1 MVAVLY
7 AVIMP
12 DLGFSYADLGILTA
26 VRSILAGAT
35 QGLYGFATPFI
46 PRAWLLGIG
55 NIVLGVGTLLT
66 DFTQNFSGFLGARA
80 VASAVASAQHP
91 VGYSLLAGYF
101 PKARGTIIALNSSI
115 SNIGSVLAPLAA
127 AALLLIIGCGRSSS
141 SWHS

>member
-1 MVAVLY
+1 
-7 AVIMP
+7 MP

-66 DFTQNFSGFLGARA
+66 DFTQNFGGFLRARA
-80 VASAVASAQHP
+80 VASAGASAQHP
-91 VGYSLLAGYF
+91 VGYSLLAADFLHRGVPERRHGDGLF
-101 PKARGTIIALNSSI
+101 PPPETS
-115 SNIGSVLAPLAA
+115 
-127 AALLLIIGCGRSSS
+127 RSRDEPATAGFCATRT
-141 SWHS
+141 